1 MISDRAWDLYRER
14 WRDGIPSEYANGTPK
29 AYRLWTGMCG
39 AIILPPAPQPLSERF
54 LANIQSHV
62 IPEEVRKRR
71 TDAQRDTD
79 Q

>member
-1 MISDRAWDLYRER
+1 MISDRAWDLYRDR

-29 AYRLWTGMCG
+29 AYRLWTGLCG
-39 AIILPPAPQPLSERF
+39 AIILPPAPRAPERF

-79 Q
+79 